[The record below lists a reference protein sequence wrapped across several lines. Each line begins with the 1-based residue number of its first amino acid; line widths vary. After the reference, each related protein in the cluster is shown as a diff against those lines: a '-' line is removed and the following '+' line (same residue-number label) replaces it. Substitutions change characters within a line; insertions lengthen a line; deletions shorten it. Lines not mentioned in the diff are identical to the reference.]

1 MSYAEYK
8 KIISDAVIEYC
19 KNGGSLL
26 SIALNYIK
34 KEFVYEFDENFPE
47 DIKSN
52 LIDKAYQAIQNG
64 KELPEGIRLSKVI
77 FYK

>member
-34 KEFVYEFDENFPE
+34 KEFVYEFDE
-47 DIKSN
+47 
-52 LIDKAYQAIQNG
+52 
-64 KELPEGIRLSKVI
+64 I
-77 FYK
+77 FRRI